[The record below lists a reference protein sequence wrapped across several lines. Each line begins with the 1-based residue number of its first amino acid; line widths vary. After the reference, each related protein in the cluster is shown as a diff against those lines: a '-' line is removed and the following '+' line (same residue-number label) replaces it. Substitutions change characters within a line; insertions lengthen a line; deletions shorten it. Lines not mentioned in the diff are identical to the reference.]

1 MPTASPLSPV
11 GPGRI
16 FQYFYPTSP
25 ACAFFPPNRTSL
37 LLSFFLP
44 LLLGGLAWLAGRRRA
59 ARAAL
64 GLALAFGLALP
75 AAAAP
80 EDTLVASPT
89 RPAQFVEDRF
99 YSVLEDPAGRLPL
112 RLVSSP
118 AWAGRFATLAG
129 TRLPANI
136 RHPRSTYWLRF
147 TVRTRPGPAS
157 DWYLELYDSHIG
169 AATLFRPV
177 SPAGGPALAYDS
189 VLTGA
194 NYPFA
199 TRPLPYKNFLFD
211 LPLRHGGPVTYYLRL
226 RSDTPTSFRAMLH
239 SGPGLLPEM
248 SLQYWLLGGFY
259 GIILIMM
266 LYNLF
271 LFFFL
276 QDRSYL
282 YYVFYV
288 LSGALLFLS
297 EDGLGF
303 QYLWPGSPQ
312 LNHFIGAVAPVLLL
326 LTFAQYAY
334 SFLDMAA
341 RLPTLYRAVRWV
353 VSLSVGLL
361 VLDAAVVHS
370 GFSFW
375 LYLLPYGLLYYTA
388 WRAYR
393 GGLRAARYL
402 LLAQAMVAG
411 SLAFLISRKL
421 GIEFYN
427 NAYTVYSLNV
437 AFVVEV
443 AVLSYAL
450 ADKIKGIMDTTLH
463 TQRRLLKQ
471 LRKKHQAQDQL
482 VEQLSENQALKDQL
496 NTELEALVA
505 LRTDELR
512 QQNNTIAAQNR
523 VLLETNSLLALQS
536 VAIEQLNRDL
546 SRDLQDQKEAR
557 LQAREFDFGEF
568 SQLYP
573 DKDACLRYL
582 ADLKWQHGYHCRKC
596 GHEKSCEAREPFA
609 RRCTRCRYVES
620 ATTGTLLQKCKFPI
634 VKALYAVFLLHAHRG
649 RYAPAELARVLELRP
664 ATSWAFAQKVLAALQ
679 RRGQA
684 PDYDEGEP
692 WTYVL
697 LDDSIADTESEEV
710 QSVEIH

>member
-1 MPTASPLSPV
+1 V
-11 GPGRI
+11 
-16 FQYFYPTSP
+16 
-25 ACAFFPPNRTSL
+25 
-37 LLSFFLP
+37 LSFST
-44 LLLGGLAWLAGRRRA
+44 ARRRRA
-59 ARAAL
+59 PRPGRWPANLLTAWA
-64 GLALAFGLALP
+64 GPLALAWCLLLALAHP
-75 AAAAP
+75 ATAHPTA
-80 EDTLVASPT
+80 EDTLVASPAHA
-89 RPAQFVEDRF
+89 AQYLDDRF
-99 YSVLEDPAGRLPL
+99 YSVLEDPTGRLPL

-118 AWAGRFATLAG
+118 AWAGRFASLAG
-129 TRLPANI
+129 TGLPANI
-136 RHPRSTYWLRF
+136 QHPHSTYWLRL
-147 TVRTRPGPAS
+147 TVRAAVGPAP

-169 AATLFRPV
+169 AATLFRPQG
-177 SPAGGPALAYDS
+177 AGALAYDS

-211 LPLRHGGPVTYYLRL
+211 LPLRPGQPTTYYLRL
-226 RSDTPTSFRAMLH
+226 RSDSPTSFRAMLH

-259 GIILIMM
+259 GVIFIMVV
-266 LYNLF
+266 YNLF

-276 QDRSYL
+276 QERTYL
-282 YYVFYV
+282 YYVLYV

-303 QYLWPGSPQ
+303 QYLWPGSA
-312 LNHFIGAVAPVLLL
+312 LANYCIAAAAPVLLL
-326 LTFAQYAY
+326 LTFAQYAR
-334 SFLDMAA
+334 SFLDAA
-341 RLPTLYRAVRWV
+341 VRLPGLDRPIRWV
-353 VSLSVGLL
+353 VSLSVALL
-361 VLDAAVVHS
+361 VLDAVVVHS

-375 LYLLPYGLLYYTA
+375 LYLLPYGLLYYAA
-388 WRAYR
+388 WQAYQ

-402 LLAQAMVAG
+402 LIAQAMVAG

-421 GIEFYN
+421 GLEFYN
-427 NAYTVYSLNV
+427 NAYTVYSLNG

-450 ADKIKGIMDTTLH
+450 ADKIKSLMDTTLL

-482 VEQLSENQALKDQL
+482 VEQLRENQALKDQL

-505 LRTDELR
+505 RRTEELR
-512 QQNNTIAAQNR
+512 QQNDTIAAQNR
-523 VLLETNSLLALQS
+523 ELLETNSLLALQS
-536 VAIEQLNRDL
+536 AAIEQLNTDL

-664 ATSWAFAQKVLAALQ
+664 ATTWAFAQKVLAALE
-679 RRGQA
+679 RRSHA
-684 PDYDEGEP
+684 PDFDEAEP
-692 WTYVL
+692 WTHVL
-697 LDDSIADTESEEV
+697 LDDAAGAD
-710 QSVEIH
+710 VETLLETA

>member
-1 MPTASPLSPV
+1 ML
-11 GPGRI
+11 
-16 FQYFYPTSP
+16 
-25 ACAFFPPNRTSL
+25 
-37 LLSFFLP
+37 
-44 LLLGGLAWLAGRRRA
+44 LLLGLAR
-59 ARAAL
+59 
-64 GLALAFGLALP
+64 P
-75 AAAAP
+75 AAATP
-80 EDTLVASPT
+80 EDILVASPAH
-89 RPAQFVEDRF
+89 PAQFVEDRY
-99 YSVLEDPAGRLPL
+99 YSVFEDPSGRLPISQ
-112 RLVSSP
+112 VSSP
-118 AWAGRFATLAG
+118 AYASRFATLAG
-129 TRLPANI
+129 TPLPPNI
-136 RHPRSTYWLRF
+136 QHPRSIYWLRF
-147 TVRTRPGPAS
+147 TVRADEGPAS

-169 AATLFRPV
+169 AATLFRPLGNAI
-177 SPAGGPALAYDS
+177 PNQAQAYDS

-211 LPLRHGGPVTYYLRL
+211 LPLRHGRPVTYYLRL
-226 RSDTPTSFRAMLH
+226 HSDSPTSFRAMLH

-259 GIILIMM
+259 GILFIM
-266 LYNLF
+266 LVYNLF
-271 LFFFL
+271 LYFFL
-276 QDRSYL
+276 QEKSYL

-303 QYLWPGSPQ
+303 QYLWPGSAAV
-312 LNHFIGAVAPVLLL
+312 NHLIAVAAPVLLL
-326 LTFAQYAY
+326 LTFAQYAR
-334 SFLDMAA
+334 SFLDSAA
-341 RLPTLYRAVRWV
+341 RLPHLDRTIHWV
-353 VSLSVGLL
+353 VSLSGALL
-361 VLDAAVVHS
+361 VLDAAVIHS

-375 LYLLPYGLLYYTA
+375 LYLLPYGLLYYAA
-388 WRAYR
+388 WQAYR

-402 LLAQAMVAG
+402 LLAQALVAG
-411 SLAFLISRKL
+411 SLGFLISRKL

-450 ADKIKGIMDTTLH
+450 ADKIKSLMDTTLL

-471 LRKKHQAQDQL
+471 LRKRHQAQDQL
-482 VEQLSENQALKDQL
+482 VEQLRENQALKDQL

-505 LRTDELR
+505 QRTDELR
-512 QQNNTIAAQNR
+512 QQNETIAAQNR
-523 VLLETNSLLALQS
+523 ELLETNSLLALQS
-536 VAIEQLNRDL
+536 AAIEQLNHDL

-582 ADLKWQHGYHCRKC
+582 ADLKWQHGYRCRKC
-596 GHEKSCEAREPFA
+596 NHEKSCEAREPFA

-664 ATSWAFAQKVLAALQ
+664 ATSWAFAQKVLAALE
-679 RRGQA
+679 RRRQA
-684 PDYDEGEP
+684 PDYEEGES
-692 WTYVL
+692 WTHVL
-697 LDDSIADTESEEV
+697 FDDTANADMETLLETA
-710 QSVEIH
+710 

>member
-1 MPTASPLSPV
+1 VCASL
-11 GPGRI
+11 
-16 FQYFYPTSP
+16 
-25 ACAFFPPNRTSL
+25 PPKRTSL
-37 LLSFFLP
+37 LSLFHASRCWLACLGSRCWLGLCSP
-44 LLLGGLAWLAGRRRA
+44 AASVRLAGLLLLLALACP
-59 ARAAL
+59 ARAAS
-64 GLALAFGLALP
+64 
-75 AAAAP
+75 
-80 EDTLVASPT
+80 EDTLVASPAHS
-89 RPAQFVEDRF
+89 AQFLDDRF
-99 YSVLEDPAGRLPL
+99 YSVLEDPSGRLPL
-112 RLVSSP
+112 SQVSSP
-118 AWAGRFATLAG
+118 AWAGRFTTLAG
-129 TRLPANI
+129 SKQPRNI
-136 RHPRSTYWLRF
+136 QHPHSTYWLRF
-147 TVRTRPGPAS
+147 TVQAEAGPAS

-169 AATLFRPV
+169 AATLFRPLA
-177 SPAGGPALAYDS
+177 AGTAPQALAYDS

-211 LPLRHGGPVTYYLRL
+211 LPLRQGRPMTYYLRL
-226 RSDTPTSFRAMLH
+226 RSDSPTSFRAMLH

-259 GIILIMM
+259 GVIFIM
-266 LYNLF
+266 LFYNLF

-276 QDRSYL
+276 KEKSYL
-282 YYVFYV
+282 YYVLYV

-303 QYLWPGSPQ
+303 QYLWPGSATV
-312 LNHFIGAVAPVLLL
+312 NHVIAAAAPVLLL
-326 LTFAQYAY
+326 LTFAQYAR
-334 SFLDMAA
+334 SFLDARA
-341 RLPTLYRAVRWV
+341 RLPTLDRTIRWV
-353 VSLSVGLL
+353 VSLSVALL
-361 VLDAAVVHS
+361 VLDAALIHS

-375 LYLLPYGLLYYTA
+375 LYLLPYGLLYYAA
-388 WRAYR
+388 WQAYQ

-402 LLAQAMVAG
+402 LLAQALVAG
-411 SLAFLISRKL
+411 SLTFLICRKL

-427 NAYTVYSLNV
+427 NVYTVYSLNG

-450 ADKIKGIMDTTLH
+450 ADKIKSLMDTTLL

-482 VEQLSENQALKDQL
+482 VEQLRENQALKDQL
-496 NTELEALVA
+496 NTELEALVTR
-505 LRTDELR
+505 RTDELR
-512 QQNNTIAAQNR
+512 QQNDTIAAQNR
-523 VLLETNSLLALQS
+523 ELLETNSLLALQS
-536 VAIEQLNRDL
+536 AAIEQLNRDL

-573 DKDACLRYL
+573 DKDACLQYL
-582 ADLKWQHGYHCRKC
+582 ADLKWQHGYRCRKC

-664 ATSWAFAQKVLAALQ
+664 ATSWAFAQKVLAALE
-679 RRGQA
+679 RRRQA
-684 PDYDEGEP
+684 TDYEEGES
-692 WTYVL
+692 WTHVL
-697 LDDSIADTESEEV
+697 LDDTATIDLDSVLETATGEE
-710 QSVEIH
+710 

>member
-1 MPTASPLSPV
+1 MFAFSAACPRPASWL
-11 GPGRI
+11 
-16 FQYFYPTSP
+16 
-25 ACAFFPPNRTSL
+25 ASL
-37 LLSFFLP
+37 LAAWGRPAWCLP
-44 LLLGGLAWLAGRRRA
+44 LLLALALAA
-59 ARAAL
+59 SARAA
-64 GLALAFGLALP
+64 AP
-75 AAAAP
+75 TP
-80 EDTLVASPT
+80 EDTLVASP
-89 RPAQFVEDRF
+89 RHPARFLDDRF
-99 YSVLEDPAGRLPL
+99 YSVLEDPTSRLPL

-118 AWAGRFATLAG
+118 AYAGRFATLAG
-129 TRLPANI
+129 TGLPPNI
-136 RHPRSTYWLRF
+136 QHPRSTYWLRF
-147 TVRTRPGPAS
+147 TLCAAVGPS
-157 DWYLELYDSHIG
+157 TDWYLELYDSHIG
-169 AATLFRPV
+169 AATLFRPTGLTC
-177 SPAGGPALAYDS
+177 PTGLAYDS

-211 LPLRHGGPVTYYLRL
+211 LPLRPGQPVTYYLRL
-226 RSDTPTSFRAMLH
+226 RSDSPTSFRAMLH

-259 GIILIMM
+259 GVIFLM
-266 LYNLF
+266 LVYNLF

-276 QDRSYL
+276 KEKSYL

-303 QYLWPGSPQ
+303 QYLWPGGAL
-312 LNHFIGAVAPVLLL
+312 LNHLIGVAAPVLLL
-326 LTFAQYAY
+326 LAFAQYAR
-334 SFLDMAA
+334 SFLDTAA
-341 RLPTLYRAVRWV
+341 RLPRLDRTIRWV
-353 VSLSVGLL
+353 VSLSGALL
-361 VLDAAVVHS
+361 VFDAAVANS
-370 GFSFW
+370 GFGFW
-375 LYLLPYGLLYYTA
+375 LYLLPYGLLYYAA

-393 GGLRAARYL
+393 GGLPSARYL
-402 LLAQAMVAG
+402 LLAQALVAG

-421 GIEFYN
+421 GLEFYN
-427 NAYTVYSLNV
+427 NAYTVYSLNA

-450 ADKIKGIMDTTLH
+450 ADKVKALMDTTLL

-482 VEQLSENQALKDQL
+482 VVQLRENQLLKDQL

-505 LRTDELR
+505 QRTDELR
-512 QQNNTIAAQNR
+512 QQNDTIATQNR
-523 VLLETNSLLALQS
+523 ELLETNSLLALQS
-536 VAIEQLNRDL
+536 AAIEQLNRDL

-582 ADLKWQHGYHCRKC
+582 ADLKWANGYHCRKC

-664 ATSWAFAQKVLAALQ
+664 ATSWAFAQKVLAALE
-679 RRGQA
+679 RRRQA
-684 PDYDEGEP
+684 ADYEASEA
-692 WTYVL
+692 WTFVL
-697 LDDSIADTESEEV
+697 LDDAASADLETELETA
-710 QSVEIH
+710 

>member
-1 MPTASPLSPV
+1 MFAFSAACP
-11 GPGRI
+11 R
-16 FQYFYPTSP
+16 P
-25 ACAFFPPNRTSL
+25 APWLASL
-37 LLSFFLP
+37 LAAWGQRAGRAWCLF
-44 LLLGGLAWLAGRRRA
+44 LLLALALAA
-59 ARAAL
+59 PARAA
-64 GLALAFGLALP
+64 AP
-75 AAAAP
+75 P
-80 EDTLVASPT
+80 EDTLVASPS
-89 RPAQFVEDRF
+89 RPAQFLDDRF
-99 YSVLEDPAGRLPL
+99 YSVLEDPTGRLPL
-112 RLVSSP
+112 HLVSSP
-118 AWAGRFATLAG
+118 AYAGRFATLAG
-129 TRLPANI
+129 TGLPPNI
-136 RHPRSTYWLRF
+136 QHPRSTYWLRF
-147 TVRTRPGPAS
+147 TLRATVGPTT

-169 AATLFRPV
+169 AATLFRPTGLTC
-177 SPAGGPALAYDS
+177 PAGLAYDS

-211 LPLRHGGPVTYYLRL
+211 LPLRPGQPATYYLRL
-226 RSDTPTSFRAMLH
+226 RSDSPTSFRAMLH

-259 GIILIMM
+259 GVIFLM
-266 LYNLF
+266 LVYNLF
-271 LFFFL
+271 LFFL
-276 QDRSYL
+276 LKEKSYL

-288 LSGALLFLS
+288 LAGALLFLS

-303 QYLWPGSPQ
+303 QYLWPGSAL
-312 LNHFIGAVAPVLLL
+312 LNYFIGVAAPVLLL
-326 LTFAQYAY
+326 LAFAQYAR
-334 SFLDMAA
+334 SFLDTAA
-341 RLPTLYRAVRWV
+341 RLPRLDRAIRWV
-353 VSLSVGLL
+353 VSLSGALL
-361 VLDAAVVHS
+361 VLDAAVANS
-370 GFSFW
+370 GFGFW
-375 LYLLPYGLLYYTA
+375 LYLLPYGLLYYAA

-393 GGLRAARYL
+393 GGLPSARYL
-402 LLAQAMVAG
+402 LLAQALVAG

-421 GIEFYN
+421 GLEFYN

-450 ADKIKGIMDTTLH
+450 ADKVKALMDTALL

-482 VEQLSENQALKDQL
+482 VVQLRENQLLKDQL

-505 LRTDELR
+505 QRTDELR
-512 QQNNTIAAQNR
+512 RQNDTIATQNR
-523 VLLETNSLLALQS
+523 ELLETNSLLALQS
-536 VAIEQLNRDL
+536 AAIEQLNRDL
-546 SRDLQDQKEAR
+546 SRDLRDQKEAR

-582 ADLKWQHGYHCRKC
+582 ADLKWANGYHCRKC

-664 ATSWAFAQKVLAALQ
+664 ATSWAFAQKVLAALE
-679 RRGQA
+679 RRRQA
-684 PDYDEGEP
+684 ADYEASEA
-692 WTYVL
+692 WTFVL
-697 LDDSIADTESEEV
+697 LDDAASADLETELETA
-710 QSVEIH
+710 

>member
-1 MPTASPLSPV
+1 VRVSV
-11 GPGRI
+11 
-16 FQYFYPTSP
+16 
-25 ACAFFPPNRTSL
+25 PPKRTSL
-37 LLSFFLP
+37 LLLFHSSLCWLACQASRCFP
-44 LLLGGLAWLAGRRRA
+44 GYGLASWPHLAG
-59 ARAAL
+59 L
-64 GLALAFGLALP
+64 VLLLALAGP
-75 AAAAP
+75 ADAAP

-89 RPAQFVEDRF
+89 HPAQFLEDRF
-99 YSVLEDPAGRLPL
+99 YSVLEDPSGRLGVGQ
-112 RLVSSP
+112 VSSS
-118 AWAGRFATLAG
+118 AWAGRFTTLAG
-129 TRLPANI
+129 TQRPANMQ
-136 RHPRSTYWLRF
+136 HPSSTYWLRF
-147 TVRTRPGPAS
+147 TVKASGGPAN

-169 AATLFRPV
+169 AATLFRPF
-177 SPAGGPALAYDS
+177 GGTGAPGALAYDS

-211 LPLRHGGPVTYYLRL
+211 LPLRHGQPVTYYLRL
-226 RSDTPTSFRAMLH
+226 RSDSPNSFRAMLH

-259 GIILIMM
+259 GVLFIM
-266 LYNLF
+266 LFYNLF
-271 LFFFL
+271 LYFFL
-276 QDRSYL
+276 QEKSYL

-303 QYLWPGSPQ
+303 QYLWPGSAAV
-312 LNHFIGAVAPVLLL
+312 NHFIAVAAPVLLL
-326 LTFAQYAY
+326 LTFAQYAR
-334 SFLDMAA
+334 SFLDAGA
-341 RLPTLYRAVRWV
+341 RLPHLDRLIRWV
-353 VSLSVGLL
+353 VSLSGALL
-361 VLDAAVVHS
+361 VLDAVLMHS
-370 GFSFW
+370 DFGFW
-375 LYLLPYGLLYYTA
+375 LYLLPYGLLYYAA

-402 LLAQAMVAG
+402 LLAQALVAA

-450 ADKIKGIMDTTLH
+450 ADKIKNLMDTTLY

-471 LRKKHQAQDQL
+471 LRKRHQAQDQL
-482 VEQLSENQALKDQL
+482 VEQLRENQTLKDQL

-505 LRTDELR
+505 QRTDELR
-512 QQNNTIAAQNR
+512 QQNDTIAAQNR
-523 VLLETNSLLALQS
+523 ELLETNSLLALQS
-536 VAIEQLNRDL
+536 AAIEQLNRDL

-582 ADLKWQHGYHCRKC
+582 ADLKWQHGYKCRKC

-664 ATSWAFAQKVLAALQ
+664 ATSWAFAQKVLAALD
-679 RRGQA
+679 RRRQA
-684 PDYDEGEP
+684 PDYE
-692 WTYVL
+692 
-697 LDDSIADTESEEV
+697 ESESWTHVLFDDTANADMEPLL
-710 QSVEIH
+710 ETA